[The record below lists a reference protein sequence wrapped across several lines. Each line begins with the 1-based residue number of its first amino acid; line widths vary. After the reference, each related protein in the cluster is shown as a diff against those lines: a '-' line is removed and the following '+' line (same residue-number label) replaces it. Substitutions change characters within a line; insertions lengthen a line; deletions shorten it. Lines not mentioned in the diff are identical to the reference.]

1 MNINAKAMIVY
12 LAATI
17 CILVAGYH
25 FVQESKKPIQVGIL
39 FSLSGNMAKS
49 EEGMADAIEMA
60 VAELNAQGGLLGR
73 QIETVVRDGR
83 SDPEVFLDEAKSHV
97 EKQKVEVVFG
107 CWTSS
112 CRKSVRPIFEENNHL
127 LYYPVQYE
135 GLEDSKNIIY
145 LGSVPNQQVTPAIEW
160 VLSRLGKRIYLVGS
174 DYVYPRAS
182 NQIITDQVQQWRGE
196 IVGEEY
202 LPLGEQDFSAIVED
216 IKRVK
221 PDAIFNTVNGVS
233 NSYFF
238 KALRYAGIKASDIPT
253 FSFSLSEN
261 EIAAL
266 HDVSMAGDFVVL
278 NYIGSS
284 PDLIN
289 QEFVQRFRAHS
300 NNKQVMS
307 EGMALAYF
315 GVQLWAKAVVAA
327 NSSKPA
333 AVSLAASDLSIHGPS
348 GMLYIEK
355 STQHVWKS
363 MHIAEINEQHQLRSV
378 WHSKVPIPP
387 IPYPSNR
394 TRVEWEQYLAE
405 LQRGWGG
412 LWQASS
418 PHAD

>member
-1 MNINAKAMIVY
+1 MSINAKAMIAY
-12 LAATI
+12 LAATVLI
-17 CILVAGYH
+17 MAAGYH
-25 FVQESKKPIQVGIL
+25 FIEESKKPIQMGIL

-49 EEGMADAIEMA
+49 EEGMVDAIELA

-73 QIETVVRDGR
+73 QIETVIRDGR
-83 SDPEVFLDEAKSHV
+83 SDPEVFIDEAKSLV
-97 EKQKVEVVFG
+97 EKQQVDVVFG

-112 CRKSVRPIFEENNHL
+112 CRKSVRPIFEDNNHL

-135 GLEDSKNIIY
+135 GLENSKNIVY

-196 IVGEEY
+196 IVGEKY
-202 LPLGEQDFSAIVED
+202 LPLGARDFSSIVED

-221 PDAIFNTVNGVS
+221 PDVIFNTVNGVS
-233 NSYFF
+233 NTHFF
-238 KALRYAGIKASDIPT
+238 KALRDGGVNASDIPT
-253 FSFSLSEN
+253 FSFSLSEG

-266 HDVSMAGDFVVL
+266 RNVSMAGDFVVL
-278 NYIGSS
+278 NYIGNS
-284 PDLIN
+284 PDAVN
-289 QEFVQRFRAHS
+289 QSFVQRFREHS
-300 NNKQVMS
+300 KGTRVMS
-307 EGMALAYF
+307 EGMALAYL
-315 GVQLWAKAVVAA
+315 GVKLWAKAVVAA

-394 TRVEWEQYLAE
+394 TRVEWEQYLAK

-412 LWQASS
+412 HWQANSLQV
-418 PHAD
+418 D